1 MSKKI
6 IFTKN
11 TATRVVSV
19 IALAILAANII
30 CSPASAAGLTVASSD
45 DIYNKM
51 MESAKLNVAMNAV
64 KMCTAEHVKANPYFS
79 SRSYDGGA
87 GGGISSADAQKGDI
101 YTSQWGSYS
110 TARWHESAIGA
121 GDDGE
126 YNCDEG
132 RANGI
137 LSVVATIMKKN
148 SGGKVNSAA
157 DLVCKSD
164 GSPGILAPY
173 KLNTESLSYEEQS
186 TNCIFDTHQVY
197 GRASNW
203 DDNLRSIYN
212 DYKNASG
219 NKFLVGYDEIGT
231 YTAVDGYFNY
241 IVDFGQVC
249 ETSAGSPATK
259 DSKLPNVD
267 YTEITEVQA
276 SDNKL
281 VFKNRYYH
289 VKENKTWSASLGSVE
304 VNSCQKLI
312 DRIHEL
318 ALNSNYDDFDAETQ
332 SMLSTERNEGYYN
345 VTTANFQNKCKDL
358 KTLDDP
364 DKSAWTDLREKLT
377 ALKDS
382 EEATDE
388 QKQKAEESLA
398 KIPPDGSAASA
409 YTELVPE
416 GGSMDSE
423 EGLTLQCLDIDELSL
438 VLDEYESGA
447 EDLGEQEKEPSCFDN
462 TGALGWVL
470 CPLTEQGGK
479 MVISFYNNLIEPF
492 LMIDVGVFSGTHTT
506 TMTGDYANNGLYS
519 VWQFFQFLA
528 NLAFVGIFIFIIISQ
543 ITGFGI
549 DNYGIK
555 KVLPKLIM
563 GAILINA
570 SYVICQLS
578 VEVANILG
586 VGIKNLFS
594 GIDVGLTKIEMRG
607 VDNASVSLGSGVA
620 AGAGLVLVVAI
631 IALLIKNAVLAL
643 DKVVVAILM
652 MIIIVMISVLFL
664 FVVLSLRYALTILLV
679 VVSPLAFACYMLPN
693 TKKIFDQWFNLF
705 KGLLLAYPISA
716 AMVFGGQFVGEILI
730 AANATGQGA
739 PMVLLFSA
747 AIMSIAPVFLIP
759 STIKKS
765 MGAIGGLADRM
776 QGRAKGFAGRQRGA
790 MDHAM
795 DRSRMGQHFQNKR
808 MESDRNKMIGNAK
821 RTQEALEK
829 KRANGTLSKADER
842 RLVRAQGILA
852 HDAKENQE
860 AYQTGLFGNMS
871 QGDIKHI
878 GDGSNTVLGQFTGTD
893 EMFMEGSDFNGDK
906 AVAALS
912 SVADADALT
921 AAYGKLSQSSGF
933 QTKMAESAEFRSRV
947 AGVLSAKGDPINK
960 SIAKLVMAGG
970 VETQGAD
977 GKTTH
982 SYSLSNMA
990 QGGGK
995 SQLASKIQGLG
1006 NSAMV
1011 GMDKDAFNT
1020 QISIGDGSTVSAA
1033 SLFSDSQWASG
1044 MGQSGKALENYS
1056 AQIADMSSEQ
1066 QSQILG
1072 NASINDIGNI
1082 TPEAILAFG
1091 GYKPESGKTYADAA
1105 AEITANNGDL
1115 SKVSDEIRHAA
1126 EEGARKINESS
1137 TTAIEQIKT
1146 TSGDAARAGMNQI
1159 AAQMLQIK
1167 TDQRPVDVRVTID
1180 HNGGTTSPSGG
1191 HAGPN
1196 SDPMDAPVG

>member
-30 CSPASAAGLTVASSD
+30 CSPASAAVLTVASSD
-45 DIYNKM
+45 DIYVKM
-51 MESAKLNVAMNAV
+51 LESAKLNVAMNAV

-101 YTSQWGSYS
+101 YTSQLYSYS

-121 GDDGE
+121 GDDGK
-126 YNCDEG
+126 YDCHEG
-132 RANGI
+132 GANGI
-137 LSVVATIMKKN
+137 LSVVATIMKDN

-186 TNCIFDTHQVY
+186 TNCIFDTNQRY

-276 SDNKL
+276 SDTKL

-289 VKENKTWSASLGSVE
+289 VKENKSWSASLGSVE

-462 TGALGWVL
+462 TGALGWIV
-470 CPLTEQGGK
+470 CPLIEGAAGLITA
-479 MVISFYNNLIEPF
+479 FYNNLIEPF
-492 LMIDVGVFSGTHTT
+492 LQIDVGIFAGTR
-506 TMTGDYANNGLYS
+506 TGGLGGEYQTHNGLFGT
-519 VWQFFQFLA
+519 WQTFQVLA
-528 NLAFVGIFIFIIISQ
+528 NIVFVGVFIFIIFSQ

-555 KVLPKLIM
+555 KVLPKLIV
-563 GAILINA
+563 GAIMINA
-570 SYVICQLS
+570 SFLICQLA
-578 VEVANILG
+578 VEVSNILG
-586 VGIKNLFS
+586 MGVKNIFLGLDTGINTLQVEGTNVES
-594 GIDVGLTKIEMRG
+594 HISSD
-607 VDNASVSLGSGVA
+607 VSLA
-620 AGAGLVLVVAI
+620 LI
-631 IALLIKNAVLAL
+631 IAIVVLLAKGGVLTLDKLAIPILLTFIIIIVSIFFLFAVLA
-643 DKVVVAILM
+643 I
-652 MIIIVMISVLFL
+652 
-664 FVVLSLRYALTILLV
+664 RQALVIMLV
-679 VVSPLAFACYMLPN
+679 VISPLAFVCYMLPN
-693 TKKIFDQWFNLF
+693 TKKIFDNWFKLF
-705 KGLLLAYPISA
+705 QGALLAYPIAS
-716 AMVFGGQFVGEILI
+716 AMVFGGQAAGKIILS
-730 AANATGQGA
+730 ANTTGTSGSFA
-739 PMVLLFSA
+739 PALLFCSA
-747 AIMSIAPVFLIP
+747 LMSIVPVFMIP
-759 STIKKS
+759 SMITKS
-765 MGAIGGLADRM
+765 MGAIGKLAADA
-776 QGRAKGFAGRQRGA
+776 GHHAKRSTREMAGRGLEKSRLGQWSRDRGMERDRDKMLA
-790 MDHAM
+790 NARRTQHNLDKK
-795 DRSRMGQHFQNKR
+795 RSRNG
-808 MESDRNKMIGNAK
+808 GN
-821 RTQEALEK
+821 
-829 KRANGTLSKADER
+829 LSKADER

-860 AYQTGLFGNMS
+860 AYRTGLFGNMS
-871 QGDIKHI
+871 QGNSFD
-878 GDGSNTVLGQFTGTD
+878 DENTILGQFRGD
-893 EMFMEGSDFNGDK
+893 DMFMEPNGKGKMELNADK
-906 AVAALS
+906 AVAALDS
-912 SVADADALT
+912 IADADKLT
-921 AAYGKLSQSSGF
+921 AAYGALSATSGF
-933 QTKMAESAEFRSRV
+933 QEKMAGSAEFRSRV

>member
-30 CSPASAAGLTVASSD
+30 CSPASAAVLTVASSD

-51 MESAKLNVAMNAV
+51 LESAKLNVAMNAV
-64 KMCTAEHVKANPYFS
+64 KKCTAEHIKSTPRFNNH
-79 SRSYDGGA
+79 SRGIS
-87 GGGISSADAQKGDI
+87 GGISSADAQKGDI
-101 YTSQWGSYS
+101 YANQWSGSYS
-110 TARWHESAIGA
+110 TARWHEMAIGA
-121 GDDGE
+121 GDDGK
-126 YNCDEG
+126 YNCGEKSG
-132 RANGI
+132 ENGI
-137 LSVVATIMKKN
+137 LAVVATIMKKN
-148 SGGKVNSAA
+148 PGGKVNSAA

-173 KLNTESLSYEEQS
+173 KVESLSLVEQS
-186 TNCIFDTHQVY
+186 TNCIFDTSQTY

-219 NKFLVGYDEIGT
+219 NKFIVGYDEIGT

-241 IVDFGQVC
+241 IEDFDKVC

-267 YTEITEVQA
+267 YTEITEVKA
-276 SDNKL
+276 SDTKL

-289 VKENKTWSASLGSVE
+289 VKENKSWSASLGSVE

-462 TGALGWVL
+462 TGALGWIV
-470 CPLTEQGGK
+470 CPLIEGAAGLITA
-479 MVISFYNNLIEPF
+479 FYNNLIEPF
-492 LMIDVGVFSGTHTT
+492 LQIDVGIFAGTR
-506 TMTGDYANNGLYS
+506 TGGLGGEYQTHNGLFGT
-519 VWQFFQFLA
+519 WQTFQVLA
-528 NLAFVGIFIFIIISQ
+528 NIVFVGVFIFIIFSQ

-555 KVLPKLIM
+555 KVLPKLIV
-563 GAILINA
+563 GAIMINA
-570 SYVICQLS
+570 SFLICQLA
-578 VEVANILG
+578 VEVSNILG
-586 VGIKNLFS
+586 MGVKNIFLGLDTGINTLQVEGTNVES
-594 GIDVGLTKIEMRG
+594 HISSD
-607 VDNASVSLGSGVA
+607 VSLA
-620 AGAGLVLVVAI
+620 LI
-631 IALLIKNAVLAL
+631 IAIVVLLAKGGVLTLDKLAIPILLTFIIIIVSIFFLFAVLA
-643 DKVVVAILM
+643 I
-652 MIIIVMISVLFL
+652 
-664 FVVLSLRYALTILLV
+664 RQALVIMLV
-679 VVSPLAFACYMLPN
+679 VISPLAFVCYMLPN
-693 TKKIFDQWFNLF
+693 TKKIFDRWFKLF
-705 KGLLLAYPISA
+705 QGALLAYPIAS
-716 AMVFGGQFVGEILI
+716 AMVFGGQAAGKIILS
-730 AANATGQGA
+730 ANTTGTSGSFA
-739 PMVLLFSA
+739 PALLFCSA
-747 AIMSIAPVFLIP
+747 LMSIVPVFMIP
-759 STIKKS
+759 SMITKS
-765 MGAIGGLADRM
+765 MGAIGALAANA
-776 QGRAKGFAGRQRGA
+776 GHRAKGFTKGAAGRGLEKSRLGQWSRDRG
-790 MDHAM
+790 M
-795 DRSRMGQHFQNKR
+795 DR
-808 MESDRNKMIGNAK
+808 DREKMLANAR
-821 RTQEALEK
+821 RTQHNLDK
-829 KRANGTLSKADER
+829 KRSRNEGNLSKADER

-852 HDAKENQE
+852 HDARENQE
-860 AYQTGLFGNMS
+860 AYRTGLFGNMS
-871 QGDIKHI
+871 QGNSFD
-878 GDGSNTVLGQFTGTD
+878 DENTILGQFRGD
-893 EMFMEGSDFNGDK
+893 DMFMEPNGKGKMELNADK
-906 AVAALS
+906 AVAALDS
-912 SVADADALT
+912 IADADKLT
-921 AAYGKLSQSSGF
+921 AAYGVLSATSGF
-933 QTKMAESAEFRSRV
+933 QEKMAGSAEFRSRV

-970 VETQGAD
+970 VETQGAG

>member
-19 IALAILAANII
+19 IALAILVANII
-30 CSPASAAGLTVASSD
+30 CSPASAAVLTVASSD
-45 DIYNKM
+45 DIYDKM
-51 MESAKLNVAMNAV
+51 KNSAMLNVAMNAV

-101 YTSQWGSYS
+101 YTSQLHSYS
-110 TARWHESAIGA
+110 TARWHEIAIDA
-121 GDDGE
+121 GDDGK
-126 YNCDEG
+126 YDCHEG
-132 RANGI
+132 GANGI
-137 LSVVATIMKKN
+137 LSVVATLMKKE

-186 TNCIFDTHQVY
+186 TNCIFDTYQVY

-241 IVDFGQVC
+241 IEDFNKVC

-259 DSKLPNVD
+259 DSKLSNVD
-267 YTEITEVQA
+267 YTEVTTVHA
-276 SDNKL
+276 SDTKL

-289 VKENKTWSASLGSVE
+289 VKENKSWSASLGSVE

-312 DRIHEL
+312 DRIHDL

-332 SMLSTERNEGYYN
+332 SMLSAERNDGYYN

-358 KTLDDP
+358 KTRDDP

-409 YTELVPE
+409 YTEIVPE

-438 VLDEYESGA
+438 VLDDFESGA

-462 TGALGWVL
+462 TGALGWIV
-470 CPLTEQGGK
+470 CPLIEGAAGLITA
-479 MVISFYNNLIEPF
+479 FYNNLIEPF
-492 LMIDVGVFSGTHTT
+492 LQIDVGIFAGTR
-506 TMTGDYANNGLYS
+506 TGGLGGEYQTHNGLFGT
-519 VWQFFQFLA
+519 WQTFQVLA
-528 NLAFVGIFIFIIISQ
+528 NIVFVGVFIFIIFSQ

-555 KVLPKLIM
+555 KVLPKLIV
-563 GAILINA
+563 GAIMINA
-570 SYVICQLS
+570 SFLICQLA
-578 VEVANILG
+578 VEVSNILG
-586 VGIKNLFS
+586 MGVKNIFLGLDTGINTLQVEGTNVES
-594 GIDVGLTKIEMRG
+594 HISSD
-607 VDNASVSLGSGVA
+607 VSLA
-620 AGAGLVLVVAI
+620 LI
-631 IALLIKNAVLAL
+631 IAIVVLLAKGGVLTLDKLAIPILLTFIIIIVSIFFLFAVLA
-643 DKVVVAILM
+643 I
-652 MIIIVMISVLFL
+652 
-664 FVVLSLRYALTILLV
+664 RQALVIMLV
-679 VVSPLAFACYMLPN
+679 VISPLAFVCYMLPN
-693 TKKIFDQWFNLF
+693 TKKIFDNWFKLF
-705 KGLLLAYPISA
+705 QGALLAYPIAS
-716 AMVFGGQFVGEILI
+716 AMVFGGQAAGKIILS
-730 AANATGQGA
+730 ANTTGTSGSFA
-739 PMVLLFSA
+739 PALLFCSA
-747 AIMSIAPVFLIP
+747 LMSIVPVFMIP
-759 STIKKS
+759 SMITKS
-765 MGAIGGLADRM
+765 MGAIGKLAADA
-776 QGRAKGFAGRQRGA
+776 GHHAKRSTREMAGRGLEKSRLGQWSRDRG
-790 MDHAM
+790 M
-795 DRSRMGQHFQNKR
+795 DR
-808 MESDRNKMIGNAK
+808 DREKMLANAR
-821 RTQEALEK
+821 RTQHNLDK
-829 KRANGTLSKADER
+829 KRSRNGGNLSKADER

-860 AYQTGLFGNMS
+860 AYRTGLFGNMS
-871 QGDIKHI
+871 QGNSFD
-878 GDGSNTVLGQFTGTD
+878 DENTILGQFRGD
-893 EMFMEGSDFNGDK
+893 DMFMEPNGKGKMELNADK
-906 AVAALS
+906 AVAALDS
-912 SVADADALT
+912 IADADKLT
-921 AAYGKLSQSSGF
+921 AAYGALSATSGF
-933 QTKMAESAEFRSRV
+933 QEKMAGSAEFRSRV

-977 GKTTH
+977 GRTTH